1 MRSRQRFTRHG
12 SGAPRLFLLAMLI
25 VLFVDPAY
33 VHLVRPAVRPAVR
46 PVLRPV
52 FVSSVRLVVVCACCL
67 LLLCVVL

>member
-33 VHLVRPAVRPAVR
+33 VHLVRPAVRP
-46 PVLRPV
+46 VLRPV